1 LNNDR
6 NRLTNIRLGMT
17 NERPD
22 ERHENMTTAA
32 QPFGNLGQT
41 KGLQKKSMFRRVDR
55 SSFSRSFALFRYLD
69 GAGYLLSMII
79 VLWIYSVHVRSIVQ
93 YPYFAPS
100 ANVEELAYTH
110 ISSSNFNKFGFLA
123 SGFLQDFAA
132 SPNRSDHPYVYD
144 HMPPGPDVAR
154 ALVMRVTGGSFVWTA
169 IVFASL
175 VPIGFVFYFLFLNN
189 VFQNRFV
196 LSGIFLLLL
205 TPWEQYVAHFSNPI
219 WNAFLLLAFAPL
231 VALHWS
237 YQYKA
242 PWLFF
247 VIGLPLILISS
258 VYLDYVVSS
267 SILACWLG
275 LYFSQI
281 VRLDRREIVLA
292 IGAIAFGIF
301 LNLLKNFIYFGPSL
315 FAQELFYV
323 LSNRISGWPSQ
334 QELASFYTTHG
345 ILHHG
350 ARPPKI
356 SVLWEVI
363 RSNLYFDGLKYFLL
377 AAATSLLLTIRGRIQ
392 TQKKVVRFVPT
403 AETIRDFK
411 FILKMLFFIVALII
425 TPIVIFPAFAQEVN
439 LNGGTNF
446 IWLGFLC
453 IALASLAATRL
464 IVTALPAMPAIPTI
478 LIWWRTRSVF
488 FKIPSILQVAA
499 IGVFVCA
506 SVLLVAKIP
515 HAIGRTAGLFASIH
529 SRYKQNPNVELEQL
543 RKFASAPFMTNINV
557 PTVYFFTGSAGFGVC
572 GLDSIA
578 DKGNLNLD
586 GCKIALV
593 RDRSLYAHTR
603 PSYFFFFKVPPYF
616 PGFADCGPPAFILP
630 AEQQLRAPA
639 GCFEIQ
645 RSRLDKNFLKVLDTN
660 LYSVYDLNQNPS

>member
-1 LNNDR
+1 
-6 NRLTNIRLGMT
+6 
-17 NERPD
+17 
-22 ERHENMTTAA
+22 MTTAA
-32 QPFGNLGQT
+32 QPLGKLAHT
-41 KGLQKKSMFRRVDR
+41 KGLQKQSMFRNVDLG
-55 SSFSRSFALFRYLD
+55 SFSRSFPLFRYLD
-69 GAGYLLSMII
+69 VAGYLLSMII

-110 ISSSNFNKFGFLA
+110 ISSSNFNNFGFLA
-123 SGFLQDFAA
+123 TDFLQDFAA

-154 ALVMRVTGGSFVWTA
+154 ALVMRVTGRSFTWTA
-169 IVFASL
+169 IIFASL
-175 VPIGFVFYFLFLNN
+175 VPIGFVFYFLFLNT
-189 VFQNRFV
+189 VFRNRVV
-196 LSGIFLLLL
+196 LGGIFLLLL

-219 WNAFLLLAFAPL
+219 WNAFLLLTFAPL
-231 VALHWS
+231 VTLHCS
-237 YQYKA
+237 YQYRA

-247 VIGLPLILISS
+247 LIALPLILLSS
-258 VYLDYVVSS
+258 VYLDYIVLS
-267 SILACWLG
+267 SILACWFG

-281 VRLDRREIVLA
+281 VRLDRREFVLA
-292 IGAIAFGIF
+292 IGAIALGIF

-323 LSNRISGWPSQ
+323 LANRISGWPSQ
-334 QELASFYTTHG
+334 QALASFYTTHG

-350 ARPPKI
+350 ARPPNI
-356 SVLWEVI
+356 SVLLEVI
-363 RSNLYFDGLKYFLL
+363 RSNLYFDGLKYFLC
-377 AAATSLLLTIRGRIQ
+377 AAAASLLLTIRVRTQ
-392 TQKKVVRFVPT
+392 TQKKVVRFDAT
-403 AETIRDFK
+403 AETIRDSK
-411 FILKMLFFIVALII
+411 FILKMLFFIFAIII

-439 LNGGTNF
+439 LNGGTNY

-453 IALASLAATRL
+453 VALASLAATRL
-464 IVTALPAMPAIPTI
+464 IVAALPEIPTI
-478 LIWWRTRSVF
+478 VIWWRTRSVF
-488 FKIPSILQVAA
+488 FKIPSILQIAA

-506 SVLLVAKIP
+506 SALLVAKIP
-515 HAIGRTAGLFASIH
+515 NAIGKTTSLFGSIR
-529 SRYKQNPNVELEQL
+529 SRYAQNPNVELEQL
-543 RKFASAPFMTNINV
+543 RNFASAPFMTNINA
-557 PTVYFFTGSAGFGVC
+557 PTVYFFTGSVGFGVC

-578 DKGNLNLD
+578 DNGHLNLD

-593 RDRSLYAHTR
+593 RDRSLYARTR

-630 AEQQLRAPA
+630 AEQQLRGPA

-660 LYSVYDLNQNPS
+660 LFSVYDLNQNPS

>member
-1 LNNDR
+1 
-6 NRLTNIRLGMT
+6 
-17 NERPD
+17 
-22 ERHENMTTAA
+22 MTTAA
-32 QPFGNLGQT
+32 QSFGKPAYT
-41 KGLQKKSMFRRVDR
+41 KDLQKNSRFTNVDLG
-55 SSFSRSFALFRYLD
+55 SLYRSFPLFRYLD
-69 GAGYLLSMII
+69 VAGYLLSMII
-79 VLWIYSVHVRSIVQ
+79 VLWVYSVHVRSTVQ

-144 HMPPGPDVAR
+144 HMPPGPDIAR
-154 ALVMRVTGGSFVWTA
+154 AIVMRVTGGSFTWTA

-175 VPIGFVFYFLFLNN
+175 VPIGCVFYFLFLNI
-189 VFQNRFV
+189 VFRNRFI
-196 LSGIFLLLL
+196 LGGIFLLLL
-205 TPWEQYVAHFSNPI
+205 TPWEQYVGHFSNPI
-219 WNAFLLLAFAPL
+219 WNAFLLLTFSPL
-231 VALHWS
+231 VTLQWS

-247 VIGLPLILISS
+247 LIALPLILFSS
-258 VYLDYVVSS
+258 LYLDYVVLS
-267 SILACWLG
+267 SILACWFG
-275 LYFSQI
+275 VYFSQI
-281 VRLDRREIVLA
+281 VRLDRREFVLA

-323 LSNRISGWPSQ
+323 LANRISGWPSQ
-334 QELASFYTTHG
+334 HALASFYSTHG

-356 SVLWEVI
+356 SVLWDVI
-363 RSNLYFDGLKYFLL
+363 KSNLYFNNLKYFLI
-377 AAATSLLLTIRGRIQ
+377 AAAISLLLTIKVQIQ
-392 TQKKVVRFVPT
+392 TQKKVVRFFPT
-403 AETIRDFK
+403 AETVRDFK
-411 FILKMLFFIVALII
+411 FILKMLLFIVAIII

-439 LNGGTNF
+439 LNGGTNY

-464 IVTALPAMPAIPTI
+464 IMATLPAIPTI
-478 LIWWRTRSVF
+478 LLWWRTRSVF
-488 FKIPSILQVAA
+488 FKIPSILHIAA
-499 IGVFVCA
+499 IAVFVCA
-506 SVLLVAKIP
+506 SALLVEKTP
-515 HAIGRTAGLFASIH
+515 NVIGKTKNLFASIR
-529 SRYKQNPNVELEQL
+529 SRYAQNPNVELEQL
-543 RKFASAPFMTNINV
+543 RNFASAPFMTNINV
-557 PTVYFFTGSAGFGVC
+557 PTVYFYTSSVGFGVC

-578 DKGNLNLD
+578 DNGHLNSD

-593 RDRSLYAHTR
+593 RDRSVYARTR
-603 PSYFFFFKVPPYF
+603 PSYFFFFKAPSYF

-639 GCFEIQ
+639 GCFDIQ
-645 RSRLDKNFLKVLDTN
+645 RLRLDKNFLKVLDTN
-660 LYSVYDLNQNPS
+660 LFSVYDINQNPS

>member
-41 KGLQKKSMFRRVDR
+41 KGLQKKSMFRHVDLG
-55 SSFSRSFALFRYLD
+55 SFSRSFALFRYLD

-301 LNLLKNFIYFGPSL
+301 LNLLKNLIYFGPSL

-363 RSNLYFDGLKYFLL
+363 KSNLYFDGLKYFLL

-392 TQKKVVRFVPT
+392 TQKKLVRFVPT

-453 IALASLAATRL
+453 IALASFAATRL

-488 FKIPSILQVAA
+488 FKIPSMLQIAA

-506 SVLLVAKIP
+506 SALLVAKIP
-515 HAIGRTAGLFASIH
+515 NAIGKTASLFASIR
-529 SRYKQNPNVELEQL
+529 SRYAHNPNVELEQL
-543 RKFASAPFMTNINV
+543 RNFASAPFMTNINV
-557 PTVYFFTGSAGFGVC
+557 PTVYFFTSSAGFGVC
-572 GLDSIA
+572 GLNSVA
-578 DKGNLNLD
+578 VNGSLNLD
-586 GCKIALV
+586 DCKIALV
-593 RDRSLYAHTR
+593 RDRSLYAHTH

-639 GCFEIQ
+639 DCFEIQ
-645 RSRLDKNFLKVLDTN
+645 RSRLDNNFLKVLDTN
-660 LYSVYDLNQNPS
+660 LFSVYDLNKNPS